1 MFRGENATCNE
12 CLAHRE
18 NWAAPEMVKEL
29 SYGRSTRLNTE
40 RKYINQKKIWISK
53 LRWIERCVGAT

>member
-1 MFRGENATCNE
+1 MLEMQGQKGLEMFRGMNATCNE

-29 SYGRSTRLNTE
+29 SYCRSTRLNTE
-40 RKYINQKKIWISK
+40 RK
-53 LRWIERCVGAT
+53 